1 MNGLFIYIVK
11 AFVCSGI
18 LFGYYWTALRDK
30 KFHQYN
36 RFYILFSVVFSLLIP
51 LVHLSWFAL
60 KEESIQHIT
69 IVRALYEG
77 DLDPIVVTTHQLS
90 WDTLIAYIIVGISI
104 VLLLLLAIRVLS
116 VLRLATKYPLIKWHG
131 VELLN
136 TDISDAPFSFLNY
149 LFWKESIDVESAVG
163 QQILE
168 HELTHIRQKH
178 TWDKLFMQIVSAV
191 FWFNPFYW
199 LMQRELQ
206 MIHEYLADE
215 KAVKNNDVQGF
226 AVMLLEAHFGKKILD
241 PVHPFA
247 YRPIQRRLKMLT
259 SSNPKYS
266 YMRRL
271 FFLPLLL
278 VVTGLFAFSVKKNN
292 WHMDAVTLPIW
303 IQNMGAKFHFSDS
316 IQAGKSVL
324 PDSVIIIR
332 DNKKRDTISN
342 VKPHQLAM
350 IERVTS
356 PTEQI
361 SDSDIEKSLHASSK
375 HLESMNVNN
384 KKPIYI
390 LDGKRVNDLEGIS
403 PESINVLK
411 DQSATNI
418 YGDEGK
424 NGVILITSKKRGAN
438 MQSVNTPDTTKKRIS
453 LLGNIN
459 ANVKHF
465 YTEDEDSNPVVVV
478 DYVKKQERIK
488 EASFPG
494 GKEAWK
500 IFLMRNLN
508 ADVPTKNGA
517 KANRNYTVVASFI
530 VDKNGKLSQIKAEN
544 NPGYGTAEE
553 VVRLLKKSPNWVP
566 AIKNG
571 KPVKYKQRQQVT
583 FQVTEE

>member
-178 TWDKLFMQIVSAV
+178 TWDKLFMQIVSSIL
-191 FWFNPFYW
+191 WFNPFYW

-303 IQNMGAKFHFSDS
+303 MQNMGAKFHFSDS

-403 PESINVLK
+403 RESIESINVLK
-411 DQSATNI
+411 DQSATNL
-418 YGDEGK
+418 YGEDGK
-424 NGVILITSKKRGAN
+424 NGVILITSKTGKSINKQDTASIIVRGKPLPKFHG
-438 MQSVNTPDTTKKRIS
+438 NTDDD
-453 LLGNIN
+453 N
-459 ANVKHF
+459 
-465 YTEDEDSNPVVVV
+465 NPVVVV

-500 IFLMRNLN
+500 IFLVRNLK

-517 KANRNYTVVASFI
+517 KANRNYRVVVSFM
-530 VDKNGKLSQIKAEN
+530 VDKNGKLSQFKAEN

-553 VVRLLKKSPNWVP
+553 VIRLLKTSPTWEP
-566 AIKNG
+566 ATKDG

-583 FQVTEE
+583 FQVTQE